1 MTEEEIKAKQF
12 ALKSH
17 KAQEEKQEK
26 AKARQRAKAQ
36 GEKFDE
42 EAYDKEERSAGR
54 PDNAVIAGDASQ
66 AKKEST
72 DSISKNERT
81 IVNLDDS
88 TSVADNKKS
97 GTVKD
102 STTQWMKDEYVPV
115 TSFIHTLRFDN
126 YRRIYQAYNTPTDF
140 YAQNYFNYGTAA
152 NDSIY
157 DRTKH
162 WSLKNTFAIALL
174 EGFNKWAKAGLKAFV
189 SYELRHYELPSMQT
203 PTGSTVAFLG
213 REEKWNQHDLSIGGQ
228 LLKSQGKTLH
238 YDVSAEAW

>member
-66 AKKEST
+66 AKKEGT

-88 TSVADNKKS
+88 TSVADIRS
-97 GTVKD
+97 QVQ
-102 STTQWMKDEYVPV
+102 S
-115 TSFIHTLRFDN
+115 
-126 YRRIYQAYNTPTDF
+126 RI
-140 YAQNYFNYGTAA
+140 
-152 NDSIY
+152 
-157 DRTKH
+157 
-162 WSLKNTFAIALL
+162 LL
-174 EGFNKWAKAGLKAFV
+174 HNG
-189 SYELRHYELPSMQT
+189 
-203 PTGSTVAFLG
+203 
-213 REEKWNQHDLSIGGQ
+213 
-228 LLKSQGKTLH
+228 
-238 YDVSAEAW
+238 